1 MNGDGFD
8 PWQNL
13 INTLQGPDWQ
23 RKQAQIG
30 LDQREMAMRESEAK
44 SQNEARR
51 ILGEAQSF
59 QTSQAQ
65 ENAPLAKYLSLV
77 NSLSPGVGTS
87 SFKGTNPQDYEK
99 FFAPRGGAM
108 FQNEQSFG
116 PPPKMAGDYTDDA
129 ANASAMQLYHQGPDE
144 AKKPYTAGAMMPFD
158 LMKLK
163 AAGDQQVR
171 VAQAHTK
178 PTADEHAKDREQKA
192 TGMALQ
198 NFVSS
203 DTYGKRLP
211 AVELIG
217 SSVKDEKTART
228 VISEIGSIRSEIMRT
243 MNDSSVIGREM
254 GASATLTPQLKQLA
268 DQALERLRKLHEE
281 LYNKWFGP
289 KSDYTKQGWREKIGL
304 VEGNTDP
311 LGNLSK
317 SLGINPY
324 QE

>member
-1 MNGDGFD
+1 
-8 PWQNL
+8 
-13 INTLQGPDWQ
+13 
-23 RKQAQIG
+23 
-30 LDQREMAMRESEAK
+30 
-44 SQNEARR
+44 
-51 ILGEAQSF
+51 
-59 QTSQAQ
+59 
-65 ENAPLAKYLSLV
+65 
-77 NSLSPGVGTS
+77 
-87 SFKGTNPQDYEK
+87 
-99 FFAPRGGAM
+99 
-108 FQNEQSFG
+108 
-116 PPPKMAGDYTDDA
+116 MAGDYTDDA
-129 ANASAMQLYHQGPDE
+129 ALASASQYYNQGMDKSRE
-144 AKKPYTAGAMMPFD
+144 LNAIANALPFK
-158 LMKLK
+158 LAELK

-171 VAQAHTK
+171 VAQAHTQ
-178 PTADEHAKDREQKA
+178 PTAAEHAKDREQKA

-281 LYNKWFGP
+281 LYNKWFGE
-289 KSDYTKQGWREKIGL
+289 KSEYMKKGWREKIGL

>member
-13 INTLQGPDWQ
+13 ANVLQGPDWV
-23 RKQAQIG
+23 RKQQQIG

-59 QTSQAQ
+59 QTGQAR
-65 ENAPLAKYLSLV
+65 ENAPLAKFLSMV
-77 NSLSPGVGTS
+77 NSLSPGTGTS

-99 FFAPRGGAM
+99 FFAPQGRAM
-108 FQNEQSFG
+108 SQTPGLDFD
-116 PPPKMAGDYTDDA
+116 KMAGDYTDDA
-129 ANASAMQLYHQGPDE
+129 ANASAMQYYHQGPDE
-144 AKKPYTAGAMMPFD
+144 AKKPYAAAAMMPFD

>member
-59 QTSQAQ
+59 QTKEAQ
-65 ENAPLAKYLSLV
+65 DRAPLARLLERTAGIGPSASV
-77 NSLSPGVGTS
+77 R
-87 SFKGTNPQDYEK
+87 SFQGTNPQDYEK
-99 FFAPRGGAM
+99 FFAPQGRAM
-108 FQNEQSFG
+108 SQTPGLDFD
-116 PPPKMAGDYTDDA
+116 KMAGDYTDDA
-129 ANASAMQLYHQGPDE
+129 ALASASQYYNQGME
-144 AKKPYTAGAMMPFD
+144 KSRELNATANALPFK
-158 LMKLK
+158 LAELK